1 MHVNEEILNIFK
13 DFSVDGVTIP
23 VSLIRY
29 DGDADS
35 YVTFMREDDT
45 GAYSADDELQGWWT
59 YYDFDV
65 YGQKNYLHI
74 ADAVRDRLVSAGWVW
89 QPNNS
94 RFDMYEPDTG
104 FYHATLN
111 FAHERS

>member
-1 MHVNEEILNIFK
+1 MNEEILNIFK
-13 DFSVDGVTIP
+13 DFEVDGVSIP

-29 DGDADS
+29 DGKADS

-65 YGQKNYLHI
+65 YSKHNYIRI
-74 ADAVRDRLVSAGWVW
+74 ADAVRDRLEAAGWVW
-89 QPNNS
+89 QPNS
-94 RFDMYEPDTG
+94 STYDMYEADTG
-104 FYHATLN
+104 FYHATIN

>member
-1 MHVNEEILNIFK
+1 MNEQILEIFEDFKVN
-13 DFSVDGVTIP
+13 GVSIP
-23 VSLIRY
+23 VALIRY
-29 DGDADS
+29 DGKADS
-35 YVTFMREDDT
+35 YVIFSREDDT

-65 YGQKNYLHI
+65 YSKKNYLRI
-74 ADAVRDRLVSAGWVW
+74 ADAVRDRLEAAGWVW
-89 QPNNS
+89 QPDSSN
-94 RFDMYEPDTG
+94 FDMYEADTG